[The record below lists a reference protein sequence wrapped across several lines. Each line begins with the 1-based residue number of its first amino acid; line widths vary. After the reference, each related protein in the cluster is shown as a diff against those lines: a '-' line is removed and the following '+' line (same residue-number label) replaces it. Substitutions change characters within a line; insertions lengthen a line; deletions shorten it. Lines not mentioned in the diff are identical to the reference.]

1 MHLSIVT
8 TLMLSVTA
16 TVVTSILKILPSP
29 LFVEDKTVNVLVSE
43 KVEAVDI
50 VFLNADDMLLSHLF
64 SQK

>member
-16 TVVTSILKILPSP
+16 VVVTSILKILPSP

-43 KVEAVDI
+43 KVE
-50 VFLNADDMLLSHLF
+50 
-64 SQK
+64 QQT

>member
-1 MHLSIVT
+1 MRLSIVT

-29 LFVEDKTVNVLVSE
+29 LFVEDKTVDVLVSE

-50 VFLNADDMLLSHLF
+50 VFLNADHMLIGHLF
-64 SQK
+64 S

>member
-1 MHLSIVT
+1 MRLSIVT